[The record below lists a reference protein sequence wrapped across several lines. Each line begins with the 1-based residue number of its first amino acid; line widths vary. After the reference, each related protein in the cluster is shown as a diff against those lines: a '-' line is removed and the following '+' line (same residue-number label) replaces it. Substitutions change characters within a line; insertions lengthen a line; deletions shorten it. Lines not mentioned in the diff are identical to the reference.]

1 MVARKWQDA
10 LPAIRRH
17 KVRAMNHLFPLHTA
31 RRAEVLL

>member
-17 KVRAMNHLFPLHTA
+17 KVRAMNLLLPLHTA
-31 RRAEVLL
+31 SRSGVSL